1 MIYRDGTMQES
12 SSNKGL
18 IIGTVVVA
26 AVIFLG
32 LIWAIMSAPSDS
44 PSVQGSESV
53 TFNDAGAT
61 FQGNPDAKVVV
72 HIYSDFQCP
81 ACKAQEPSIAYA
93 VDKYADR
100 VKFVWKD
107 FPLMSIHPNAR
118 AAANAA
124 WCADEQGKYWEYH
137 NILFAEQSSWGPLR
151 DPAENFRTYATRLG
165 IEPNSFG
172 TCYDARRYDGK
183 VMAGVQEGNANRV
196 TGTPTIFVNDV
207 RHPGLAPADWDR
219 VLQTALAA
227 AAPQA
232 EPEPEPEPEASS
244 ATTTP

>member
-1 MIYRDGTMQES
+1 MQDS

-18 IIGTVVVA
+18 LIGTFVVA
-26 AVIFLG
+26 VVIFLG
-32 LIWAIMSAPSDS
+32 LVWAIMSAPSEPGVVPADG
-44 PSVQGSESV
+44 SVA
-53 TFNDAGAT
+53 FNDAGAAY
-61 FQGNPDAKVVV
+61 QGNPDAKVTV

-81 ACKAQEPSIAYA
+81 ACKAQEPAIAYA

-137 NILFAEQSSWGPLR
+137 DILFTEQSSWGPQR
-151 DPAENFRTYATRLG
+151 NPDESFRTYATRLG
-165 IEPNSFG
+165 MEVNSFG
-172 TCYDARRYDGK
+172 TCYDARRHDGK

-196 TGTPTIFVNDV
+196 TGTPTIFVNGV

-227 AAPQA
+227 A
-232 EPEPEPEPEASS
+232 EAQTESPADSS
-244 ATTTP
+244 PTTP